1 MVCYSIQDLNKNKA
15 RATIMETMNKLM
27 KWSAIIGGMSGL
39 MVLGVIFS
47 TWLVIEMMALMV
59 GITS

>member
-1 MVCYSIQDLNKNKA
+1 MQ
-15 RATIMETMNKLM
+15 TMNKLM
-27 KWSAIIGGMSGL
+27 KWSAIISGMSGL

>member
-1 MVCYSIQDLNKNKA
+1 
-15 RATIMETMNKLM
+15 METMNKLM